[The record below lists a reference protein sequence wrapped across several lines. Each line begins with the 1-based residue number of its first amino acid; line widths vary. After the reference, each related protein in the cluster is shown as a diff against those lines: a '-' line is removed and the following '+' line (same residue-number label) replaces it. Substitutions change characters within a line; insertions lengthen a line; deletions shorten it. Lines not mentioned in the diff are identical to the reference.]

1 MSLQYD
7 HFKGLS
13 TSEAVR
19 RQKNGGNVLFK
30 KKKKGF
36 FDYVMQI
43 FNEPML
49 LLLLATALIYFL
61 VGEAWDGF
69 LMLIGVLL
77 MIGIDLYQEAK
88 TDKALD
94 ALKELS
100 TPKISVI
107 RDEKLISINN
117 DELVVGDALVV
128 REGERIAGDGMIL
141 DSSNFS
147 VDESMLTGESGSIH
161 KANFETR
168 NSKLDLESTKSDIR
182 YSAKRIFSEADIRD
196 SNSVFAGTLCLTGQA
211 VIKVTAVGTKT
222 QYGRI
227 GESLAEINE
236 SPTPLQKKTRR
247 LVQIFGIIG
256 LFSCISLFF
265 INFAN
270 TKNLIDSLLKGLT
283 LAISVIPEELPVV
296 LAVFAALGA
305 YRLTKK
311 NALIKKINAIETLG
325 SITTLCT
332 DKTGTLTVNR
342 MELQDMIGSEGR
354 NMKSEE
360 FLKDAMLACPSEPFD
375 PADLSIFET
384 AKQSGV
390 DIDSLQ
396 SKNALTREYGFDNKL
411 KFIGYAWKNAG
422 KTTLYAKGGA
432 EQIIER
438 SKLTAEEKKL
448 LLKNVDKLS
457 ARGMRVL
464 ALAKKNVRGA
474 LPVTLSKA
482 DNFEFISLL
491 AFRDPP
497 KTEAK
502 QAVLAC
508 ERAGIAV
515 RMITGDHPKTALH
528 IATAVGIN
536 HKNKIMTG
544 LEIDAMTDEELTSR
558 IHGIKIFARVQ
569 PEQKLKIVR
578 ALQAAGEIVAMIGDG
593 VNDAP
598 SLKEADVGIAMGLG
612 GTNVAREAAD
622 MILMD
627 DQLNTVVSTIHDGRR
642 IYDNIQKGISYIFGI
657 HIYVIL
663 IALVVPLM
671 GMPSLLLPIHIVLIE
686 LIIDPTCS
694 LVFEAMPA
702 EADIAKRKPLDPK
715 RPIISIKRFLR
726 ILVQGI
732 SIFALTFATYYL
744 ALKYG
749 ASVETA
755 RTLGFSVI
763 LWSNLFNVITAAS
776 YRKPELLT
784 GDILKNKTFLV
795 VYTVMLVAF
804 VGMIYLPHINFKL
817 SLTSIPVSLFLMTV
831 ALGLIP
837 AIGSDIYKKMRA

>member
-19 RQKNGGNVLFK
+19 RQKSGGNVLFK

-69 LMLIGVLL
+69 LMMIGVLL

-107 RDEKLISINN
+107 RDGKLISINN
-117 DELVVGDALVV
+117 DGLVVGDALVV

-147 VDESMLTGESGSIH
+147 VDESMLTGESGSVH
-161 KANFETR
+161 KANLETR
-168 NSKLDLESTKSDIR
+168 SPNPEYRTPNTE
-182 YSAKRIFSEADIRD
+182 FRD

-211 VIKVTAVGTKT
+211 VIKITAVGTKT

-384 AKQSGV
+384 AKQSDV

-474 LPVTLSKA
+474 LPATLSKA

-544 LEIDAMTDEELTSR
+544 MEIDAMTDEELTSR
-558 IHGIKIFARVQ
+558 IRGIKIFARVQ

-578 ALQAAGEIVAMIGDG
+578 ALQAAGEVVAMIGDG

-776 YRKPELLT
+776 YRKPVLLS
-784 GDILKNKTFLV
+784 GDIFKNKTFLI
-795 VYTVMLVAF
+795 VYTVMLIAF
-804 VGMIYLPHINFKL
+804 IGMIYLPRVNFKL
-817 SLTSIPVSLFLMTV
+817 SLTSVSASLFLMTV
-831 ALGLIP
+831 VLGLIP
-837 AIGSDIYKKMRA
+837 AIGSDIYKKMRV